1 MAIKIKENSFKMFRF
16 IESNQLLIIFGKKP
30 ILGEKICY
38 EGNINF
44 YCTAMIHPEVTN
56 LKTFYTKSNNNHTG
70 DRWSAKI

>member
-1 MAIKIKENSFKMFRF
+1 MAIKTKENSFKMFRF
-16 IESNQLLIIFGKKP
+16 IRSNQLLIIFEKKP

-38 EGNINF
+38 EGNINL